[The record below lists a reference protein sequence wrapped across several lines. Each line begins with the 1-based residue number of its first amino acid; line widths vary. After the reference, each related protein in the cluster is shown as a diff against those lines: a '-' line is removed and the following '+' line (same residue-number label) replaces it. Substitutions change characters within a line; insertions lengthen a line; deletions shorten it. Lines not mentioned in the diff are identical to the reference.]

1 MIQKVL
7 YLLNCEYNFLF
18 EILFVIGYFMQLI
31 IENLVKVLFLKSFY
45 KHLGGVCSQ
54 ILANLNQDNVD
65 QNQDDADAQEAQKD
79 PLAPELLE
87 VA

>member
-1 MIQKVL
+1 
-7 YLLNCEYNFLF
+7 
-18 EILFVIGYFMQLI
+18 MQLI
-31 IENLVKVLFLKSFY
+31 IENLVKVLFLK
-45 KHLGGVCSQ
+45 SQ